1 MLTAAAEMG
10 VHSASSELALSLP
23 TPPAPALPTPP
34 ASGPSPSCA
43 AALPVPSYAQQ
54 LLSSA
59 GLEEP
64 LAQVDVEPDNRR
76 PEPTVPRTLNNV
88 KVKAAEIDDL
98 FQV

>member
-10 VHSASSELALSLP
+10 VHSGSSEIALSLP

-34 ASGPSPSCA
+34 ASGPPSSA

-64 LAQVDVEPDNRR
+64 LAQVDIEPDNHRL
-76 PEPTVPRTLNNV
+76 EPAVPRSLNNV
-88 KVKAAEIDDL
+88 AVKAEEIDDL